1 MAGKEDKPLIVVKR
15 IKKVAG
21 GAHGGAWKIAYA
33 DFVTAMMAF
42 FLLMWLLASVSKEEL
57 KGISEYFKM
66 PIEKIVSTGPSA
78 TGSSGI
84 FVGGG
89 KDLTRK
95 DGEVS
100 KADDN
105 SDKAPQ
111 KMLDEEGLK
120 QLKTKVESVVQEN
133 PQLQSFKKQIL
144 IDITEDGLRIQIV
157 DNLKRPM
164 FALSDDELQP
174 YAREIMKAIG
184 KSLNGVEN
192 KLTLSGHT
200 DAHQFPNKEKSYSN
214 WELSA
219 DRANAARRELVSGGM
234 DETKLLQVIGLSS
247 AVLYDKT
254 DPLNPINRRISI
266 IVMNKKAQ
274 ERLERNMSI
283 EAGNAEGVQKGIQA
297 AAPEAKPAAKPDVK
311 PEVKPEVKPAAKP

>member
-1 MAGKEDKPLIVVKR
+1 
-15 IKKVAG
+15 
-21 GAHGGAWKIAYA
+21 
-33 DFVTAMMAF
+33 
-42 FLLMWLLASVSKEEL
+42 
-57 KGISEYFKM
+57 M
-66 PIEKIVSTGPSA
+66 PIEKIVSTGPST

-105 SDKAPQ
+105 SNKAPQ

-120 QLKTKVESVVQEN
+120 QLKARVEAAIEAN
-133 PQLQSFKKQIL
+133 PLLQSFKKQVL

-174 YAREIMKAIG
+174 YARDIMKAVG

-200 DAHQFPNKEKSYSN
+200 DAHPFPNKEKSYSN

-219 DRANAARRELVSGGM
+219 DRANAARRELVNGGM
-234 DETKLLQVIGLSS
+234 DETKLMQVTGLSS

-274 ERLERNMSI
+274 DRIERNASI
-283 EAGNAEGVQKGIQA
+283 EAGNADAVQKGIQA
-297 AAPEAKPAAKPDVK
+297 SAPGIKPVTK
-311 PEVKPEVKPAAKP
+311 PEVKP

>member
-1 MAGKEDKPLIVVKR
+1 MATKEDKPLIVVKR

-21 GAHGGAWKIAYA
+21 GHHGGAWKIAYA

-42 FLLMWLLASVSKEEL
+42 FLLMWLLASVSKEDL

-78 TGSSGI
+78 SGSSGI

-111 KMLDEEGLK
+111 RMLDEEGLK
-120 QLKTKVESVVQEN
+120 QLKARVESAIEAN
-133 PQLQSFKKQIL
+133 PQLQSFKKQVL

-174 YAREIMKAIG
+174 YARDIMKAVG

-200 DAHQFPNKEKSYSN
+200 DAHPFPNKEKSYSN

-219 DRANAARRELVSGGM
+219 DRANAARRELVNGGM
-234 DETKLLQVIGLSS
+234 DETKLMQVTGLSS

-274 ERLERNMSI
+274 ERIERNASI
-283 EAGNAEGVQKGIQA
+283 EAGNADAVQKGIQA
-297 AAPEAKPAAKPDVK
+297 SAPGIKPVAKPDVK
-311 PEVKPEVKPAAKP
+311 P

>member
-1 MAGKEDKPLIVVKR
+1 MATKEEKPLIVVKR
-15 IKKVAG
+15 VKKVAG
-21 GAHGGAWKIAYA
+21 GHHGGAWKIAYA

-42 FLLMWLLASVSKEEL
+42 FLLMWLLASVSKEDL

-66 PIEKIVSTGPSA
+66 PIEKIVSTGPST

-105 SDKAPQ
+105 SDRAPQ

-120 QLKTKVESVVQEN
+120 QLKTKLESVIQDN
-133 PQLQSFKKQIL
+133 PQLKSYKQQVL
-144 IDITEDGLRIQIV
+144 IDITDDGLRVQIV

-164 FALSDDELQP
+164 FALSDDELQF
-174 YAREIMKAIG
+174 YARDIMKAIG

-200 DAHQFPNKEKSYSN
+200 DAHPFPKKEKSYSN

-219 DRANAARRELVSGGM
+219 DRANAARRELVNGGM

-247 AVLYDKT
+247 AVLYDKA

-274 ERLERNMSI
+274 ERIERNTSI
-283 EAGNAEGVQKGIQA
+283 EAGNAESLQKGIKTSDPKSLVTST
-297 AAPEAKPAAKPDVK
+297 PEAKPAAKPEIK
-311 PEVKPEVKPAAKP
+311 P

>member
-1 MAGKEDKPLIVVKR
+1 MATKEDKPLIVVKR
-15 IKKVAG
+15 IRKVAG
-21 GAHGGAWKIAYA
+21 GHHGGAWKIAYA

-42 FLLMWLLASVSKEEL
+42 FLLMWLLASVSKEDL

-66 PIEKIVSTGPSA
+66 PIEKIVSTGPST

-120 QLKTKVESVVQEN
+120 QLKARVEAAIEAN
-133 PQLQSFKKQIL
+133 PQLQSFKKQVL

-174 YAREIMKAIG
+174 YARDIMKAVG

-200 DAHQFPNKEKSYSN
+200 DAHPFPNKEKSYSN

-219 DRANAARRELVSGGM
+219 DRANAARRELVNGGM
-234 DETKLLQVIGLSS
+234 DETKLMQVTGLSS

-274 ERLERNMSI
+274 ERIERNASI
-283 EAGNAEGVQKGIQA
+283 DAGNADAVQKGIQA
-297 AAPEAKPAAKPDVK
+297 SAPGIKPVAKPDVK
-311 PEVKPEVKPAAKP
+311 P

>member
-1 MAGKEDKPLIVVKR
+1 MATKEDKPLIVVKR

-21 GAHGGAWKIAYA
+21 GHHGGAWKIAYA

-42 FLLMWLLASVSKEEL
+42 FLLMWLLASVSKEDL

-66 PIEKIVSTGPSA
+66 PIEKIVSTGPST

-105 SDKAPQ
+105 SDKSPQ

-120 QLKTKVESVVQEN
+120 QLKTKVESVIQDN
-133 PQLQSFKKQIL
+133 PQLKSYKQQVL
-144 IDITEDGLRIQIV
+144 IDITDDGLRIQIV

-164 FALSDDELQP
+164 FALSDDELQS
-174 YAREIMKAIG
+174 YARDIMKAIG

-200 DAHQFPNKEKSYSN
+200 DAHPFPNKEKSYSN

-219 DRANAARRELVSGGM
+219 DRANAARRELVNGGM

-247 AVLYDKT
+247 AVLYDKA

-274 ERLERNMSI
+274 ERIEKNMSI

-297 AAPEAKPAAKPDVK
+297 GAPDAKAAAVKPADTKPA
-311 PEVKPEVKPAAKP
+311 VKPAAKP

>member
-1 MAGKEDKPLIVVKR
+1 
-15 IKKVAG
+15 
-21 GAHGGAWKIAYA
+21 
-33 DFVTAMMAF
+33 
-42 FLLMWLLASVSKEEL
+42 
-57 KGISEYFKM
+57 M
-66 PIEKIVSTGPSA
+66 PIEKIVSTGPST
-78 TGSSGI
+78 TGASGI

-105 SDKAPQ
+105 SDRAPQ

-120 QLKTKVESVVQEN
+120 QLKTKVESVIQDN
-133 PQLQSFKKQIL
+133 PQLKSYKQQVL
-144 IDITEDGLRIQIV
+144 IDITDDGLRIQIV

-164 FALSDDELQP
+164 FALSDDELQS
-174 YAREIMKAIG
+174 YARDIMKAIG

-200 DAHQFPNKEKSYSN
+200 DAHPFPNKEKSYSN

-219 DRANAARRELVSGGM
+219 DRANAARRELVNGGM

-247 AVLYDKT
+247 AVLYDKA

-274 ERLERNMSI
+274 ERIEKNMSI
-283 EAGNAEGVQKGIQA
+283 EAGNAESVQKGIQA
-297 AAPEAKPAAKPDVK
+297 GAPDAKAAAVKATETKPAAKP
-311 PEVKPEVKPAAKP
+311 

>member
-1 MAGKEDKPLIVVKR
+1 MATKEDKPLIVVKR

-21 GAHGGAWKIAYA
+21 GHHGGAWKIAYA

-42 FLLMWLLASVSKEEL
+42 FLLMWLLASVSKEDL

-66 PIEKIVSTGPSA
+66 PIEKIVSTGPST

-105 SDKAPQ
+105 SNKAPQ

-120 QLKTKVESVVQEN
+120 QLKARVEAAIEAN
-133 PQLQSFKKQIL
+133 PQLQSFKKQVL

-174 YAREIMKAIG
+174 YARDIMKAVG

-200 DAHQFPNKEKSYSN
+200 DAHPFPNKEKSYSN

-219 DRANAARRELVSGGM
+219 DRANAARRELVNGGM
-234 DETKLLQVIGLSS
+234 DETKLMQVTGLSS

-274 ERLERNMSI
+274 DRIERNASI
-283 EAGNAEGVQKGIQA
+283 EAGNADAVQKGIQA
-297 AAPEAKPAAKPDVK
+297 SAPGIKPVTK
-311 PEVKPEVKPAAKP
+311 PEVKP